1 MKNYSAK
8 EIKNIVL
15 IGAPGT
21 GKTTLAEAM
30 AFEGKV
36 IDRRGS
42 IETNNTIS
50 DNTDIEHEY
59 KRSIYSTTLFTEFMG
74 RKLNIIDCPGSDDFC
89 GNLFSA
95 FKVGDV
101 GIMVMNAQNGWEVGD
116 EIQSRYA
123 RILNKPLIG
132 VINQLD
138 GDKANYEATIEGIRA
153 ASRVKPVIVQYP
165 VEVGPGF
172 NAFIDVLMM
181 KMYRFTDENGTREE
195 LEIPA
200 DQLEYAQELNQELS
214 EAAAVYDDALMELYF
229 EKGAL
234 TQDDI
239 RSGLKLGVANREIM
253 PIFCCSGKRDIGTK
267 RLMEFIIN
275 VAPGP
280 TTPTTAPKFVSTE
293 GEELVADENLPTAV
307 FVFKSQI
314 EQHIG
319 EITYFRVVRGKITEG
334 MELVNSRTGNK
345 EKLSQL
351 FAVAGKNRIKVTEL
365 SAGDIGCTVKLKATR
380 TNDTLAAAGAHV
392 KVEPIVFPEPRY
404 RAAVKAKEQ
413 GDEEKLGK
421 LLNDIKYEDPTI
433 LVEYSKEL
441 KQTII
446 QGQGEHHL
454 NIVKTRLANDNK
466 LEIEYFAPKIPYRE
480 TITKVAQADYRHKKQ
495 SGGAGQFGEVHM
507 VIEPYYDGMPEP
519 TKYKVG
525 GKEITVNIKG
535 KEEYDLD
542 WGGKLQFYNSIVG
555 GAIDARFMP
564 AILKGIM
571 EKMDEGPLTGS
582 YARDIRV
589 VIYDGKMHPVDSN
602 EISFKLAARNA
613 FKEAFRNA
621 GPKIM
626 EPIYA
631 VEVLTPSEYMGA
643 VMSDLQN
650 RRAMIMGMESD
661 KGFDKLNARVPLAE
675 LYRYSTSLSSLT
687 SGAATYTMQFASY
700 EQVPADVQDKLL
712 KAYTDTDED

>member
-15 IGAPGT
+15 IGAPGS

-42 IETNNTIS
+42 VETNNTLS

-59 KRSIYSTTLFTEFMG
+59 KRSIYATILFTEFMD

-101 GIMVMNAQNGWEVGD
+101 GVFLINAQNGWEVGS
-116 EIQSRYA
+116 EIQARYA
-123 RILNKPLIG
+123 RLLDKPLIG
-132 VINQLD
+132 VVNQLD
-138 GDKANYEATIEGIRA
+138 AEKANFEATIESIRA

-165 VEVGPGF
+165 VNQGPEF
-172 NAFIDVLMM
+172 NAFIDVLLM
-181 KMYRFTDENGTREE
+181 KMYRFQDENGRREE
-195 LEIPA
+195 LDIPA
-200 DQLEYAQELNQELS
+200 DEMERAEALNKELVEM
-214 EAAAVYDDALMELYF
+214 AAEHDEALMELYF
-229 EKGAL
+229 DKGTL

-239 RSGLKLGVANREIM
+239 RAGLKIGVANREIM
-253 PIFCCSGKRDIGTK
+253 PVFCASGKRDIGTK

-280 TTPTTAPKFVSTE
+280 LKAHKFLSTE
-293 GEELVADENLPTAV
+293 GEEIAADENGPAV
-307 FVFKSQI
+307 AFVFKSQI

-319 EITYFRVVRGKITEG
+319 EISYFRVIRGRLTEG
-334 MELVNSRTGNK
+334 TELINTRTGNK
-345 EKLSQL
+345 EKISQL

-365 SAGDIGCTVKLKATR
+365 SAGDIGCTVKLKGTR
-380 TNDTLAAAGAHV
+380 TNDTLSAPSAPV
-392 KVEPIVFPEPRY
+392 SIEPIVFPEPRY

-413 GDEEKLGK
+413 SDEEKLGK
-421 LLNDIKYEDPTI
+421 VLNDAKFEDPTI

-454 NIVKTRLANDNK
+454 NILRTRIEKENK
-466 LEIEYFAPKIPYRE
+466 LSYDYIAPKIPYRE

-507 VIEPYYDGMPEP
+507 IIEPYYDGMPEP
-519 TKYKVG
+519 KNYKVP
-525 GKEITVNIKG
+525 GKGDMIVNPKT
-535 KEEYDLD
+535 KEEYDLA
-542 WGGKLQFYNSIVG
+542 WGGKLQFYSAIVG

-589 VIYDGKMHPVDSN
+589 VVYDGKMHPVDSN

-626 EPIYA
+626 EPIYN
-631 VEVLTPSEYMGA
+631 VEILVPSDYMGA

-650 RRAMIMGMESD
+650 RRAMIAGMESD
-661 KGFDKLNARVPLAE
+661 KGFDRLNAMVPLAE
-675 LYRYSTSLSSLT
+675 LYRYSTTLSSLT
-687 SGAATYTMQFASY
+687 SGSATYTMKFSSY

-712 KAYTDTDED
+712 KAYTDTDDE